1 MIGRDGGSSANVP
14 VAQRVCYGPHVRA
27 IRGRGSLKALL
38 QWGSTTALWPS
49 NATSPGAP
57 RRAGFPGV
65 VDHPT
70 LPLQPAG
77 ASSRRGRRQ
86 SFPPTISS
94 AWRAIGFFAPPTMP
108 PSVHSEGAMAAPWRC
123 RGQPLH
129 ALECRGPRRRNC
141 CVGAAWPIHPSAR
154 SRRPPAPARARVRP
168 AAAGRH
174 GRATGAGAS
183 RAPPPAWPAGA
194 PARRPCRAPIERAA
208 SETPPRPPRR
218 GSGPP
223 RAGYGRRPGAAGRG
237 SSRGVPRPR
246 CLRGARPDR
255 AAVPRRLRRRV
266 DPARPAASATT
277 ATVVG
282 MVPWGG
288 PTGPRWRRTGG

>member
-14 VAQRVCYGPHVRA
+14 VAQRVCYGAHVRA

-49 NATSPGAP
+49 NATSPWAP

-77 ASSRRGRRQ
+77 ASSRRARRQ
-86 SFPPTISS
+86 SFPATISS

-154 SRRPPAPARARVRP
+154 SRRPPVPPRARVRP

-194 PARRPCRAPIERAA
+194 PARRPCRAPFERAA
-208 SETPPRPPRR
+208 SDAPTPATPWQWPPTRGLRTPPR
-218 GSGPP
+218 G
-223 RAGYGRRPGAAGRG
+223 GRPW
-237 SSRGVPRPR
+237 
-246 CLRGARPDR
+246 L
-255 AAVPRRLRRRV
+255 VPRRPSPTLPPRGPPGPGRRAATV
-266 DPARPAASATT
+266 TPARGPRRPAASAAT
-277 ATVVG
+277 AAVVG